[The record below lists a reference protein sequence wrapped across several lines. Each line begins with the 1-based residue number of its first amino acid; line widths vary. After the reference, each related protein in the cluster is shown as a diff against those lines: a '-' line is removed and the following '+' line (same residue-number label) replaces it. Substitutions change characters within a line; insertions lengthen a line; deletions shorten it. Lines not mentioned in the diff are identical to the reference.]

1 MARPV
6 SPKKPQLLGLIADG
20 WDLVDAARHLGVN
33 PNTARSWHYR
43 NRHPDKVY
51 EKDGRAHKARVA
63 QDTGATPSPKRK
75 RSTPRVVQL
84 PPVDTH
90 PADVLSIQALREEI
104 AAAAELCSATRDAS
118 SFQAA
123 VSAQKH
129 LRNLREKLETL
140 QQTMKNQAIEST
152 EGAVHDVIRMLSA
165 DQDLRRAV
173 LDHFHR

>member
-6 SPKKPQLLGLIADG
+6 SPKKPQLLGLIAEG

-43 NRHPDKVY
+43 ARHPDKVY

-63 QDTGATPSPKRK
+63 AGRPPTAPRRAAPS
-75 RSTPRVVQL
+75 VVQL

-90 PADVLSIQALREEI
+90 PADVLSVQALREEI
-104 AAAAELCSATRDAS
+104 AAASELCSATRDAN

-140 QQTMKNQAIEST
+140 QTAMKNQAIEST
-152 EGAVHDVIRMLSA
+152 EGAVQDVIRMLSA

>member
-6 SPKKPQLLGLIADG
+6 SPKKPKLLALVDDG
-20 WDLVDAARHLGVN
+20 WSADEAADHLKVN
-33 PNTARSWHYR
+33 RYTARSWIYR
-43 NRHPDKVY
+43 RRNPDKVY

-63 QDTGATPSPKRK
+63 AGRPPPPQSHVAPS
-75 RSTPRVVQL
+75 VVQL
-84 PPVDTH
+84 PAPSVH
-90 PADVLSIQALREEI
+90 PADVLSVQALREEI
-104 AAAAELCSATRDAS
+104 AAAAELCSATRDAN

-129 LRNLREKLETL
+129 LRILREKLETL

-173 LDHFHR
+173 LDHFHG